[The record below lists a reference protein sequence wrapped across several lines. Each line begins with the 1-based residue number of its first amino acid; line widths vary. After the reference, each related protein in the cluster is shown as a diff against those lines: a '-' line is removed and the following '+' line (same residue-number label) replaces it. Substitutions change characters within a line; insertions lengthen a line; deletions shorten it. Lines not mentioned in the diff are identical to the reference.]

1 MTTIQAN
8 IPYPPSVNR
17 YWRSLV
23 VGGRAR
29 VVISRAGREFR
40 ERVQMHMIAARAVPM
55 DGPVQVTM
63 LVYRPAR
70 RGDLDNTA
78 KAILDALQGHAY
90 HDDSQIVMLHMER
103 FDDKE
108 DPRVEIRVTSV
119 DAQASGR

>member
-1 MTTIQAN
+1 
-8 IPYPPSVNR
+8 
-17 YWRSLV
+17 
-23 VGGRAR
+23 
-29 VVISRAGREFR
+29 
-40 ERVQMHMIAARAVPM
+40 M